1 MTAEDN
7 PRRATARQVITP
19 ARTGG
24 TRGITMIGKE
34 DVIAGVMTAGVGVE
48 TIASGTGRRRGI
60 TIESDMRIQSRKKLV
75 KM

>member
-7 PRRATARQVITP
+7 PQRATARQATTL
-19 ARTGG
+19 AGTGG

-34 DVIAGVMTAGVGVE
+34 DVRAGVMTAGVGVE
-48 TIASGTGRRRGI
+48 TTASGIGRRRGI
-60 TIESDMRIQSRKKLV
+60 TIESDMRIQSRRKLG